1 MWGGRF
7 QVLVAT
13 HLNTNCLHNH
23 FVINSVSYIDGK
35 KYEQKRSQ
43 YYDLRTASDDICR
56 AHELS
61 VIEQPLGKTPR
72 QLYEAEQRGEP
83 TRYNQMRAAIH
94 EAKAKTS
101 TERDFARALDGLGY
115 VWSRAPNRK
124 YATLCARDGGRA
136 VRVYRLGAEYDWPAI
151 EAALRENFARWGP
164 RYYDWQ
170 CNPHHTAKEPQR
182 AAVRHTRRYK
192 CRGLSNARKPTGLW
206 QMYMYYCYRLGIYP
220 RQKPT
225 VNWPEIRAQWRDN
238 EQLCREL
245 NFVHT
250 HKFADDSAVAEYR
263 SQLEQQ
269 AKALR
274 EERKKCTR
282 QLRHRNCHP
291 SQINTLE
298 ARRAELTG
306 TLKELRR
313 EDALAAAVIWRL
325 EKTAVARSYMKEQR
339 RTVLQRTA
347 MNRQYETER

>member
-1 MWGGRF
+1 M
-7 QVLVAT
+7 
-13 HLNTNCLHNH
+13 
-23 FVINSVSYIDGK
+23 
-35 KYEQKRSQ
+35 
-43 YYDLRTASDDICR
+43 
-56 AHELS
+56 
-61 VIEQPLGKTPR
+61 
-72 QLYEAEQRGEP
+72 
-83 TRYNQMRAAIH
+83 
-94 EAKAKTS
+94 
-101 TERDFARALDGLGY
+101 
-115 VWSRAPNRK
+115 
-124 YATLCARDGGRA
+124 
-136 VRVYRLGAEYDWPAI
+136 
-151 EAALRENFARWGP
+151 
-164 RYYDWQ
+164 
-170 CNPHHTAKEPQR
+170 
-182 AAVRHTRRYK
+182 
-192 CRGLSNARKPTGLW
+192 SNARKPTGLW

-250 HKFADDSAVAEYR
+250 HKFTDDSAVAEYH

>member
-1 MWGGRF
+1 
-7 QVLVAT
+7 
-13 HLNTNCLHNH
+13 
-23 FVINSVSYIDGK
+23 
-35 KYEQKRSQ
+35 
-43 YYDLRTASDDICR
+43 
-56 AHELS
+56 
-61 VIEQPLGKTPR
+61 
-72 QLYEAEQRGEP
+72 
-83 TRYNQMRAAIH
+83 
-94 EAKAKTS
+94 
-101 TERDFARALDGLGY
+101 
-115 VWSRAPNRK
+115 
-124 YATLCARDGGRA
+124 
-136 VRVYRLGAEYDWPAI
+136 
-151 EAALRENFARWGP
+151 
-164 RYYDWQ
+164 
-170 CNPHHTAKEPQR
+170 
-182 AAVRHTRRYK
+182 
-192 CRGLSNARKPTGLW
+192 
-206 QMYMYYCYRLGIYP
+206 MYYCYRLGIYP

-250 HKFADDSAVAEYR
+250 HKFTDDSAVAEYH

-282 QLRHRNCHP
+282 QLRHGNCHP